1 MEVRGQ
7 THAPATLPPAENF
20 RYSLDRR
27 QGVVQSRSGRFGE
40 RINLLYMPGF
50 EHGASAVQSIT
61 ITAPLTA
68 VQSITITAPLTAVQS
83 ITITSPP
90 YGWLVDTILSLFGLQ
105 KRKAPGL

>member
-40 RINLLYMPGF
+40 RINLLCMPGF
-50 EHGASAVQSIT
+50 EHGAS
-61 ITAPLTA
+61 A